1 MDIGVF
7 IPIGNNGWLVS
18 STSPQYRPSYALNR
32 DITLAA
38 ERIGLDF
45 VLSMIKLRGFGGP
58 TEHWDHNLESFT
70 LMAGLASVTTRIRLY
85 ATVATLTI
93 PPAIAARMAVTI
105 DDISG
110 GRFGLNLVTG
120 WQKAEYD
127 QMGLWP
133 GEQHFA
139 TRYEYLGE
147 YVRVMRELW
156 RDGRSDFKGRWFT
169 MNDCRLSPRP
179 SGPIELICAGQSDDG
194 IAFSAA
200 YADML
205 FCLGKGVNTP
215 TAFAPTVE
223 RLHQATARTGRDIG
237 VYALLMVI
245 ADRTDAAAQAKW
257 RLYQDGA
264 DLQALG
270 WISSQ
275 VSLDPTTSP
284 HAHTRQVTAPE
295 GAVNFNMGTLVG
307 SYATVAAM
315 LDQIAAMPGVRGVL
329 LTFDDFVE
337 GVERFGDSIQ
347 PLMASRAAVRT
358 AA

>member
-18 STSPQYRPSYALNR
+18 STSPQYRPSFALNR
-32 DITLAA
+32 EITQKA
-38 ERIGLDF
+38 ERAGLDF

-70 LMAGLASVTTRIRLY
+70 LMAGLAGVTSRIGLY

-93 PPAIAARMAVTI
+93 PPAIAARMASTI

-133 GEQHFA
+133 GEQHY
-139 TRYEYLGE
+139 TKRYDYLTE
-147 YVRVMRELW
+147 YVRVMQDLW
-156 RDGRSDFKGRWFT
+156 RDGRSDLKGQYFQ
-169 MNDCRLSPRP
+169 MKDCRLSPRP
-179 SGPIELICAGQSDDG
+179 QTPIKLICAGQSDEG
-194 IAFSAA
+194 MAFSAA
-200 YADML
+200 HADML

-223 RLHQATARTGRDIG
+223 RLRQANARTGRDVG
-237 VYALLMVI
+237 AYALLMVI
-245 ADRTDAAAQAKW
+245 ADKTDAAAQAKW

-284 HAHTRQVTAPE
+284 HAHTRQVTAPD

-307 SYATVAAM
+307 SYASVAGM
-315 LDQIAAMPGVRGVL
+315 LDEIAAMPGVRGVL
-329 LTFDDFVE
+329 LTFDDFIE

-347 PLMASRAAVRT
+347 PLMRSRAQV
-358 AA
+358 AAAA